1 MVAFVSS
8 CGEIRSAEPWSHV
21 VLNPFIEWIAQVA
34 ADPVVVRPDN
44 IGAEAKGNLW
54 SFSLSPQQA
63 AAVTVADVRRFAE
76 QVILARRAW
85 LNARNA
91 GAMVIYW
98 WHDAQ
103 AGQLR
108 FSMVSAVHGELP
120 FGCRTI
126 AAPSLESVIDD
137 WLRSPSLH
145 GIPWSELQ
153 PSAADD
159 PERTPFSLAVWTQ
172 VVP

>member
-1 MVAFVSS
+1 MVAFAPSF
-8 CGEIRSAEPWSHV
+8 GAHRSAKRWSHA
-21 VLNPFIEWIAQVA
+21 VLNPFIEWIAEVA
-34 ADPVVVRPDN
+34 ADPVVVRQDN
-44 IGAEAKGNLW
+44 IGAEAKSNLW
-54 SFSLSPQQA
+54 SFSLSPEQA
-63 AAVTVADVRRFAE
+63 AVVSVADVLRFAE

-91 GAMVIYW
+91 GEMVLYW

-137 WLRSPSLH
+137 WLRSPDLH
-145 GIPWSELQ
+145 GISWSELRA
-153 PSAADD
+153 SAADD
-159 PERTPFSLAVWTQ
+159 PEPRPFSLAVWTQ